1 MKRGKFFKK
10 LLSMVL
16 TAGMLFATLAG
27 TAGAAGMGDFTDVSP
42 KDWYY
47 EAVEYAVENKLF
59 SGTSS
64 TEFSPETPM
73 DRGMFVTVLGR
84 LAGVSTGYGAGREN
98 PFTDIRSGD
107 YFYPY
112 TLWAVDNG
120 ITGGTGNGKFSPRDS
135 VNREQIAAFLHRYFQ
150 KFGFE
155 LKEQESPFGYFPDS
169 GKASSFAVGPLKWA
183 TAYGIIGGSDGK
195 LVPGGIATR
204 CQVAQMLLNFSKI
217 DAYKADGEAPA
228 PKPGEDDGDKDPDN
242 TPTPPPTPSPNP
254 GDGDDD
260 NAGTEPSPTPKP
272 WENYNPTYTLP
283 TGKSPVDENGGYYD
297 YDLANEI
304 LRQVNELRVKE
315 GLGELKHHPTIQ
327 KWAAVRAKEHS
338 YGTIAHVRPDG
349 SKWDTV
355 GAKLHAENLVRSQND
370 PEYDITGEISND
382 LQASANKRVTAW
394 LNSVS
399 HRNAMFKDVD
409 QVTGVAAYVI
419 DGNVY
424 VAQLFSQQN
433 CYFYDYLMG

>member
-327 KWAAVRAKEHS
+327 KWAAIRAKEQNTLIGH
-338 YGTIAHVRPDG
+338 TRPDG
-349 SKWDTV
+349 SKCFTV
-355 GAKLHAENLVRSQND
+355 GTKIHSENLHICNGLDRYNS
-370 PEYDITGEISND
+370 ESLEKCAE
-382 LQASANKRVTAW
+382 ASVVGWYNSPKHQVNM
-394 LNSVS
+394 LNSIDS
-399 HRNAMFKDVD
+399 L
-409 QVTGVAAYVI
+409 TGISVYVI
-419 DGNVY
+419 GENYY